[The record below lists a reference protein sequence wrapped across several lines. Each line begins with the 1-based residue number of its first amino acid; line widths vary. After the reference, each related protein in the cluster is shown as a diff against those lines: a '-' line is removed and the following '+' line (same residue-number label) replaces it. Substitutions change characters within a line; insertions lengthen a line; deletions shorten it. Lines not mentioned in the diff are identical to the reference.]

1 MFKGFPCVS
10 GKAPGK
16 GRLAFGDWGRASYQ
30 IGDDPKSFLSGH
42 SIVPSISLGI
52 FCEITSVVAMPTAL
66 VDLPA
71 SELSG
76 DISAKA
82 RESHY
87 EHYCTHLLCSPW

>member
-1 MFKGFPCVS
+1 MS
-10 GKAPGK
+10 H
-16 GRLAFGDWGRASYQ
+16 GRLLERAGWLLVIWGRASYQ
-30 IGDDPKSFLSGH
+30 IGDDPKSFLSAH
-42 SIVPSISLGI
+42 SIIPWRSLGI

-82 RESHY
+82 RESH
-87 EHYCTHLLCSPW
+87 